1 MFDSLS
7 DRLSGIFDTLTG
19 RGVLSQ
25 KDVEVAL
32 REIRVAL
39 LEADVALSVAKDFVE
54 KVKKEAVGESVIRSI
69 KPGQQ
74 VIKIVND
81 ELVEM
86 LGGTETDASLRVD
99 SPPAT
104 IMLAGL
110 QGSGKTTTAGK
121 LAKYLSEKL
130 NKRVLLAS
138 LDVRRP
144 AAMEQ
149 LAILADQCNEHVTSL
164 PIVKGQK
171 PLKIANRALQIAKV
185 RGSDVVI
192 LDTAGRTTIDKELMD
207 EVANIANKTK
217 PSETILVADAL
228 TGQDAVETA
237 QRFNERLPLTGLV
250 LTRLDGDSRGGAAL
264 SMRAVTGLPIKFVGT
279 GEKLDGLE
287 VFDPKRIAGRIL
299 QQGDIVTLV
308 EKASERVDAEKA
320 ERISKKISK
329 GQFDLDDYAE
339 QMRNIRGMGGLGTL
353 IGMLP
358 GAKKINKSLSNSQMN
373 DTALTRDEAVINS
386 MTKLERRK
394 PAILNASRRKR
405 IAAGAGVEVADVN
418 RMLKKYKQM
427 SQMVKT
433 MSKGGKGNP
442 LGMLGQMGMPQNNN
456 TLGGLPGARQAPD
469 LTKMGLPK
477 HMFRGMK

>member
-86 LGGTETDASLRVD
+86 LGGTEADASLRVD

-171 PLKIANRALQIAKV
+171 PIKIANRALQIAKV

-308 EKASERVDAEKA
+308 EKASERVNAEKA

-358 GAKKINKSLSNSQMN
+358 GAKKINKALSNSQMN
-373 DTALTRDEAVINS
+373 ESALSRDEAVINS

-442 LGMLGQMGMPQNNN
+442 LGMLGQMGMPQNNSA
-456 TLGGLPGARQAPD
+456 LGGLPGARQAPD

-477 HMFRGMK
+477 HMFRGLK